1 MGRLTAAGSAMVL
14 AVSLFTLPVVGTG
27 TASAAPLPES
37 TSRPSLAASR
47 DALPS
52 TVLRIRSID
61 WVNRTGV
68 VRVTAR
74 VKCTGNGSF
83 RWETAL
89 EQKRARDRGSVN
101 VHCNGE
107 GFRSTIEL
115 DAHRGRFHPGSA
127 DFMRGSITCGG
138 DVCIGFATLRH
149 IRISPR

>member
-1 MGRLTAAGSAMVL
+1 MGRLTAASSAMAL
-14 AVSLFTLPVVGTG
+14 AASLLTLPVVGAG

-52 TVLRIRSID
+52 TVLKIRSID

-74 VKCTGNGSF
+74 VKCTGQGSF

-89 EQKRARDRGSVN
+89 QQKRARDRGSAN
-101 VHCNGE
+101 VRCNGE
-107 GFRSTIEL
+107 HSQSTIVL
-115 DAHRGRFHPGSA
+115 DAHRGRFHPGPA
-127 DFMRGSITCGG
+127 EFMRGSITCGD